1 MKTFLKWASI
11 IAGAIILILVI
22 GIIALPF
29 VFPLEKIKDFAVA
42 KLAETIHREVRID
55 KVAFDIF
62 SGIKLQGL
70 YVGNR
75 TGFAKKAFVSADAIE
90 LRYAFWPLFSRQIII
105 KEIRL
110 VKPQILVEK
119 DLRGEFNFS
128 DLLKPAKPS
137 SQPSKPPN
145 PALAGSR
152 NTLNKIIRKR
162 DNLTTKPPF
171 NLFVSS
177 FSIRDGKITYLD
189 YSTKAANEIK
199 SLNLKIA
206 GFELAL
212 VKPIDVSLSAML
224 LYQGKDIPI
233 SLKTTVGIDV
243 AKEGADIPSLSLT
256 VAGESLG
263 ASASL
268 SNLRVAPHLD
278 FSARSNKFSVDPL
291 LAVFAAPAGAKKV
304 ALKPG
309 ELTKAIDKAT
319 SSIPRNFSLNGKIN
333 VENLSFQKFK
343 VDKIDLSLALSNK
356 KLSANIKDLKIY
368 EGALSGKAEVDLA
381 ASGLGYNLKDLKLV
395 GFNASPF
402 TNTLVESFLTTLPD
416 YQDLVNKVYG
426 RLDAS
431 LSLKG
436 RGVEPQAVFANAVGD
451 GSFSIQAGELKRL
464 KTLAEVGKTLK
475 SNTLQQDIKFGDL
488 SAGFSLKNRIVTA
501 RDLNFDNP
509 DIKASF
515 NGGIDL
521 GNLVWVPGNR
531 LTLKL
536 SPPTTKDLP
545 KEFTVFRDE
554 KGWLEMTFEITDGL
568 KKPIPKPIL
577 EKPLEKVIG
586 KLKVK
591 IEAKKVEIE
600 QKAKEEL
607 VSKETEAKKALEEEA
622 KKKLKELIKF

>member
-1 MKTFLKWASI
+1 MKSFLKWASI
-11 IAGAIILILVI
+11 AIGTILALLII

-29 VFPLEKIKDFAVA
+29 VFPLERIKDFAVA
-42 KLAETIHREVRID
+42 KLSETIHREVRID
-55 KVAFDIF
+55 KVSFDIF

-70 YVGNR
+70 YIGNHA
-75 TGFAKKAFVSADAIE
+75 GFAKKPFVSADSIE

-119 DLRGEFNFS
+119 SLRGEFNFS

-137 SQPSKPPN
+137 NQPSAPPPKPPTT
-145 PALAGSR
+145 LARASSR
-152 NTLNKIIRKR
+152 AKL
-162 DNLTTKPPF
+162 PF

-177 FSIRDGKITYLD
+177 FSIREGKITYMD
-189 YSTKAANEIK
+189 YSTIAANEIK
-199 SLNLKIA
+199 NLNLKVS
-206 GFELAL
+206 GFELAM
-212 VKPIDVSLSAML
+212 VKPIDVSLSAMV
-224 LYQGKDIPI
+224 LYQGKDIPV
-233 SLKTTVGIDV
+233 SLKTSVGIDV
-243 AKEGADIPSLSLT
+243 AKEGADIPSLYLT
-256 VAGESLG
+256 IAGESLS
-263 ASASL
+263 ATASL
-268 SNLRVAPHLD
+268 SNLRVAPHLT

-291 LAVFAAPAGAKKV
+291 LAIFAAPAGAKK
-304 ALKPG
+304 AATKPG
-309 ELTKAIDKAT
+309 ELTKTIDQAT

-333 VENLSFQKFK
+333 VENLTFQKFK
-343 VDKIDLSLALSNK
+343 VDKIDLSLILSNK
-356 KLSANIKDLKIY
+356 KLSANIKELKIY
-368 EGALSGKAEVDLA
+368 EGSLTGKAEVDLA

-402 TNTLVESFLTTLPD
+402 TNAMVETFLTALPD
-416 YQDLVNKVYG
+416 YKDLVNKVYG
-426 RLDAS
+426 RMDAS

-436 RGVEPQAVFANAVGD
+436 RGVEPQAILANAVGD
-451 GSFSIQAGELKRL
+451 GSFSIKGGELKRV
-464 KTLAEVGKTLK
+464 KTLAEVGKVLN
-475 SNTLQQDIKFGDL
+475 SNTLQQDLKFGDL
-488 SAGFSLKNRIVTA
+488 SAGFSFKNRIVTA

-521 GNLVWVPGNR
+521 VKLVWIPGNR

-536 SPPTTKDLP
+536 SPSTTKDLP
-545 KEFTVFRDE
+545 KELILFRDE

-568 KKPIPKPIL
+568 KRPIPKPIL
-577 EKPLEKVIG
+577 EKPLEKAVG

-607 VSKETEAKKALEEEA
+607 ASKETEAKKALEEEA
-622 KKKLKELIKF
+622 KKKLKEMIKF

>member
-1 MKTFLKWASI
+1 MKSFLKWASI
-11 IAGAIILILVI
+11 AIGTILALLII

-42 KLAETIHREVRID
+42 KLSETIHREVRID
-55 KVAFDIF
+55 KVSFDIF

-70 YVGNR
+70 YIGNHA
-75 TGFAKKAFVSADAIE
+75 GFAKKPFVSADSIE

-119 DLRGEFNFS
+119 NLRGEFNFS

-137 SQPSKPPN
+137 NQPSAPPPKPP
-145 PALAGSR
+145 
-152 NTLNKIIRKR
+152 
-162 DNLTTKPPF
+162 TTKLPF

-177 FSIRDGKITYLD
+177 FSIREGKITYMD
-189 YSTKAANEIK
+189 YSARAANEIK
-199 SLNLKIA
+199 NLNLKVS
-206 GFELAL
+206 GFELAM
-212 VKPIDVSLSAML
+212 VKPIDVSLSAMV
-224 LYQGKDIPI
+224 LYQGKDIPV
-233 SLKTTVGIDV
+233 SLKTSVGIDV
-243 AKEGADIPSLSLT
+243 AKEGADIPSLYLT
-256 VAGESLG
+256 IAGENLS
-263 ASASL
+263 ATASL
-268 SNLRVAPHLD
+268 SNLRVAPHLT

-291 LAVFAAPAGAKKV
+291 LAIFAAPAGAKK
-304 ALKPG
+304 AATKPG
-309 ELTKAIDKAT
+309 ELTKTIDQAT

-333 VENLSFQKFK
+333 VENLTFQKFK
-343 VDKIDLSLALSNK
+343 VDKIDLSLILSNK
-356 KLSANIKDLKIY
+356 KLSANIKELKIY
-368 EGALSGKAEVDLA
+368 EGSLTGKAEVDLA

-402 TNTLVESFLTTLPD
+402 TNAMVETFLTALPD
-416 YQDLVNKVYG
+416 YKDLVNKVYG
-426 RLDAS
+426 RMDAS

-436 RGVEPQAVFANAVGD
+436 RGVEPQAILANAVGD
-451 GSFSIQAGELKRL
+451 GSFSIKGGELKRV
-464 KTLAEVGKTLK
+464 KTLAEVGKVLN
-475 SNTLQQDIKFGDL
+475 SNTLQQDLKFGDL
-488 SAGFSLKNRIVTA
+488 SAGFSFKNRIVTA

-521 GNLVWVPGNR
+521 VKLVWIPGNR

-536 SPPTTKDLP
+536 SPSTTKDLP
-545 KEFTVFRDE
+545 KELILFRDE

-568 KKPIPKPIL
+568 KRPIPKPIL
-577 EKPLEKVIG
+577 EKPLEKAVG

-607 VSKETEAKKALEEEA
+607 ASKETEAKKALEEEA
-622 KKKLKELIKF
+622 KKKLKEMIKF